1 MNIVQLSGLVSVVD
15 KETEGKTF
23 VVLSTND
30 EQVEVDISHLS
41 TDVEVGDYVIASG
54 KLKTVVD
61 HLISSRSSVE
71 IKSLSV
77 DIQSVEVIHLKNSEQ
92 KVSRSHSVVREK
104 SSDVAGA
111 FDKKD
116 EPEPEKKSVSRD
128 EDDDQDFD
136 AEFDENGNE
145 IFPMPEESTDD
156 KDDFEDDG
164 QSKIHQQMQSVN
176 NKSDDDK
183 AYFDGQGSED
193 VNIGTDFVVGKKDD
207 SSLELAPEHN
217 KEDKMA
223 NF

>member
-1 MNIVQLSGLVSVVD
+1 MNIVQLSGLVSEID

-23 VVLSTND
+23 VVLSTDD
-30 EQVEVDISHLS
+30 EQVEVEISHLS

-77 DIQSVEVIHLKNSEQ
+77 DIHSVEVIHLKNSDK
-92 KVSRSHSVVREK
+92 KVSRSHSVVSEK
-104 SSDVAGA
+104 SSEADDGS
-111 FDKKD
+111 DKKD

-136 AEFDENGNE
+136 AELDDDGNE
-145 IFPMPEESTDD
+145 VSPEPEKSTGD
-156 KDDFEDDG
+156 EDDG
-164 QSKIHQQMQSVN
+164 QSKIHQHMQPVN

-183 AYFDGQGSED
+183 AYFDGHGSVD
-193 VNIGTDFVVGKKDD
+193 ANIGTDFVVGKKDD
-207 SSLELAPEHN
+207 SSLQFPPEHN
-217 KEDKMA
+217 KVDVMSVM
-223 NF
+223 